1 MTKASTLPAGSGVHV
16 GLHYGVASYPAD
28 GKTVD
33 FLMKVAD
40 LRLYQCRAQAKFE
53 GPERRQYPR
62 FAMSDTIADVAASVF
77 ASQFYAAIASAQTVG
92 VALAQAKV
100 AMEIAQLDDA
110 ELPEAIAR
118 DDVDIDDLVLVRQPS

>member
-1 MTKASTLPAGSGVHV
+1 
-16 GLHYGVASYPAD
+16 
-28 GKTVD
+28 
-33 FLMKVAD
+33 
-40 LRLYQCRAQAKFE
+40 
-53 GPERRQYPR
+53 
-62 FAMSDTIADVAASVF
+62 MSETIADVAASVF

-118 DDVDIDDLVLVRQPS
+118 NDVDIDDLVLVRPPS